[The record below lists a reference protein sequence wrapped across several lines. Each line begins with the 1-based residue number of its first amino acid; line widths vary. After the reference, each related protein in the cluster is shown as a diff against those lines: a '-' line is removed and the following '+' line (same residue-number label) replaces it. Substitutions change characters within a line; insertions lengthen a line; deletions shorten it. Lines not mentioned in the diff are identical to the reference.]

1 MSSVNDYRKR
11 LPEGPRG
18 DLEHALFRVLK
29 SLVFRADPTSPMN
42 EMPLS
47 QLKCLHIVGESE
59 GQKMI
64 DIAHKMEIG
73 LPAVSQIVDRLVR
86 RGLFER
92 QPDPLD
98 RRVVRVIL
106 TDSAR
111 SLVEE
116 GRQYRQRRMNAPL
129 VLLAEQELGTVT
141 KGLELLAEAAERVES
156 SERSS
161 QTASV
166 SANVGDQSAPNGDP
180 LVEMIAD
187 RARSRRITPLHDVL
201 PTAGP
206 ARP

>member
-1 MSSVNDYRKR
+1 
-11 LPEGPRG
+11 
-18 DLEHALFRVLK
+18 
-29 SLVFRADPTSPMN
+29 
-42 EMPLS
+42 
-47 QLKCLHIVGESE
+47 
-59 GQKMI
+59 
-64 DIAHKMEIG
+64 
-73 LPAVSQIVDRLVR
+73 
-86 RGLFER
+86 
-92 QPDPLD
+92 
-98 RRVVRVIL
+98 
-106 TDSAR
+106 
-111 SLVEE
+111 
-116 GRQYRQRRMNAPL
+116 MNAPL